1 MAVLVLAD
9 QKLVELA
16 RKVDQVNPKQKEV
29 TDIFEVTGCG

>member
-16 RKVDQVNPKQKEV
+16 RKVDQVNPKQKEA
-29 TDIFEVTGCG
+29 TDIFEVTGYG